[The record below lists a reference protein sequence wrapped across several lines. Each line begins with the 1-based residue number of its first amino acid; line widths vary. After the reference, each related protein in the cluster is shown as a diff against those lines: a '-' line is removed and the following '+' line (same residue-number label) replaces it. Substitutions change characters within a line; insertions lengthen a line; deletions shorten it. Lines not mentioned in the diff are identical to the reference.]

1 MNMVL
6 RKNCAIL
13 LIFVCCVATFVVAKR
28 TSPSRAPPSR
38 APPPREEPPSLSLVD
53 SKPGFSPLYQ
63 GTNESLRLKLKET
76 TDSAYDNEFDNLGR
90 LLGKLNDQ
98 NENAPPGSVRVQ
110 GLSSYSTVG
119 LGVMAE
125 LTDDALDV
133 VSTS

>member
-1 MNMVL
+1 
-6 RKNCAIL
+6 
-13 LIFVCCVATFVVAKR
+13 VATFGVAKR

-38 APPPREEPPSLSLVD
+38 APPPREEPPTLSLVD

-63 GTNESLRLKLKET
+63 GTSESLRLKGRYIIKMKET
-76 TDSAYDNEFDNLGR
+76 TESAYDNEFDNLGR
-90 LLGKLNDQ
+90 LLGKLSDQ

-119 LGVMAE
+119 LGVMAS

-133 VSTS
+133 VST